1 MLLIK
6 RFFIVLM
13 IFMVIIICLNIILS
27 LNQKFLE
34 IKIAKLNKEI
44 YSNRGEYQNLK
55 AEWNYL
61 NNKAYLRYL
70 SNKYF
75 PQMEEYKPA
84 NPLIIDKIPLK

>member
-6 RFFIVLM
+6 KILFVLM
-13 IFMVIIICLNIILS
+13 FFMSILIILNVVLS
-27 LNQKFLE
+27 MNQKFLE

-70 SNKYF
+70 SRKYF
-75 PQMEEYKPA
+75 PQMGEFKPS
-84 NPLIIDKIPLK
+84 NPLEIDAIPLR

>member
-6 RFFIVLM
+6 KILLVLIVCM
-13 IFMVIIICLNIILS
+13 ATIIILNIVLS

-34 IKIAKLNKEI
+34 IKITKLNKEI
-44 YSNRGEYQNLK
+44 YINRGEYQNLK

-70 SNKYF
+70 SAKYL
-75 PQMEEYKPA
+75 PQMGEYKPA
-84 NPLIIDKIPLK
+84 NPIIIDKIPLR

>member
-6 RFFIVLM
+6 KILLVLM
-13 IFMVIIICLNIILS
+13 VCMAIIISLNIVLS

-44 YSNRGEYQNLK
+44 YINRGEYQNLK

-61 NNKAYLRYL
+61 NNKGYLRYL
-70 SNKYF
+70 SAKYF
-75 PQMEEYKPA
+75 PQMGEYKPD
-84 NPLIIDKIPLK
+84 NPLIIDKIPLR